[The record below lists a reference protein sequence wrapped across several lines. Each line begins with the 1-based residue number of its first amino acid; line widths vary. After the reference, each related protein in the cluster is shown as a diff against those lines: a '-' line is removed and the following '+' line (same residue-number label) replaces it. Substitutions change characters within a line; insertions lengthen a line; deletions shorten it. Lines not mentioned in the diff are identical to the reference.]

1 MVLLHWLHGLGYRKL
16 VVCHLNHQL
25 RGRASAADARLVERT
40 AEKLGFVCVIES
52 ASIERGAAKH
62 SLETAGRHARHAF
75 FARCAQMHRC
85 DRVFLAH
92 HADDQAETVLMNVLR
107 GSALRGLG
115 GMRSI
120 TEMQVGDR
128 RLLLLRPLLAYSRE
142 ELRDY
147 AAEHG
152 VKYRE
157 DASNQSVDF
166 LRNRIRHELLPLA
179 SRVLQR
185 DVRSALLRI
194 AEMAREDDACLQSQ
208 ADAFSLGEWLD
219 TKILLTTPVALQRR
233 ALQAWMQ
240 HHGVPLISF
249 ELIESIRAVL
259 PPQSPAAKANLPGGR
274 WVRRRAGRLFIEPCT
289 GKDH

>member
-40 AEKLGFVCVIES
+40 AEKLGFGCVIES
-52 ASIERGAAKH
+52 VSVKRGAARQ
-62 SLETAGRHARHAF
+62 SLETAGRHARHGF

-120 TEMQVGDR
+120 TEMQVEDR
-128 RLLLLRPLLAYSRE
+128 RLVLLRPLLAYSRE

-147 AAEHG
+147 AAEHA

-157 DASNQSVDF
+157 DASNQSGDF
-166 LRNRIRHELLPLA
+166 LRNRIRNELLPQA
-179 SRVLQR
+179 SQTMQR
-185 DVRSALLRI
+185 DVRPALLRI
-194 AEMAREDDACLQSQ
+194 AEMARADDACLQSQ
-208 ADAFSLGEWLD
+208 VDAFEPGDFLD
-219 TKILLTTPVALQRR
+219 TKSLLATPVALQRR
-233 ALQAWMQ
+233 LLHAWMQ
-240 HHGVPLISF
+240 HHGVPMISF
-249 ELIESIRAVL
+249 ELIESIRALL
-259 PPQSPAAKANLPGGR
+259 PPHSPVAKGNLPGGR
-274 WVRRRAGRLFIEPCT
+274 WVRRRAGRLFVESCT
-289 GKDH
+289 RKDH

>member
-40 AEKLGFVCVIES
+40 ARQLGFTSVTES
-52 ASIERGAAKH
+52 ASVAGTTGKH

-75 FARCAQMHRC
+75 FARCAQVHRC

-107 GSALRGLG
+107 GSSLRGLG

-120 TEMQVGDR
+120 TEIQVGER
-128 RLLLLRPLLAYSRE
+128 RLVLLRPLLAYSRE
-142 ELRDY
+142 ELRNY

-157 DASNQSVDF
+157 DSSNQSGDF
-166 LRNRIRHELLPLA
+166 LRNRIRHELLPQA
-179 SRVLQR
+179 SRVMQR
-185 DVRSALLRI
+185 NVRPALLRI
-194 AEMAREDDACLQSQ
+194 ADMAREDDACLQSQ
-208 ADAFSLGEWLD
+208 VDAFSVGDSLD
-219 TKILLTTPVALQRR
+219 TKFLLTTPIAMQRR
-233 ALQAWMQ
+233 TLHAWMQ

-249 ELIESIRAVL
+249 ELIESIRALL
-259 PPQSPAAKANLPGGR
+259 PPQSPVAKGNLPGGR
-274 WVRRRAGRLFIEPCT
+274 WVRRRAGTLFIEP
-289 GKDH
+289 

>member
-16 VVCHLNHQL
+16 VVCHLNHRL
-25 RGRASAADARLVERT
+25 RGRASEADARLVERT
-40 AEKLGFVCVIES
+40 AKKLGFGCVIES
-52 ASIERGAAKH
+52 ASVAAASGKH

-75 FARCAQMHRC
+75 FARCAQANRC
-85 DRVFLAH
+85 GRVFLAH

-107 GSALRGLG
+107 GSSLRGLG

-120 TEMQVGDR
+120 TEMQVENK
-128 RLLLLRPLLAYSRE
+128 RLLLLRPLLAFSRE

-147 AAEHG
+147 AADHA

-157 DASNQSVDF
+157 DASNQSADF

-179 SRVLQR
+179 FRVMQR
-185 DVRSALLRI
+185 DVRPALLRI

-208 ADAFSLGEWLD
+208 VEAFAGGDCLD
-219 TKILLTTPVALQRR
+219 TKILLATPVALQRR
-233 ALQAWMQ
+233 VLHAWMQ

-249 ELIESIRAVL
+249 ELIESIRALL
-259 PPQSPAAKANLPGGR
+259 PPHSGAAKGNLPGSR
-274 WVRRRAGRLFIEPCT
+274 WVRRRAGRLFIES
-289 GKDH
+289 